1 MSYQI
6 VDEIW
11 IVGLQNYS
19 VFEKINPLKS
29 ISTIVKYRGNYQ
41 DVVPN
46 DINISLLISSSVVQD
61 ANVIFLICNGLNDSR
76 DSLINREL
84 YESLRVININEIRD
98 WTKIKGESK
107 QIKIIF
113 NDSENPNLTFGI
125 CNWNCK
131 PKRFIKFSA

>member
-41 DVVPN
+41 DMVPN

-61 ANVIFLICNGLNDSR
+61 TNVIFLICNGLSNAR
-76 DSLINREL
+76 DSLINGKL
-84 YESLRVININEIRD
+84 YKLV
-98 WTKIKGESK
+98 
-107 QIKIIF
+107 
-113 NDSENPNLTFGI
+113 
-125 CNWNCK
+125 
-131 PKRFIKFSA
+131 